1 MRALDDTI
9 KGEQW
14 KTVMLEILNSI
25 VRYGLYSSKASKL
38 GDEHMPSG

>member
-9 KGEQW
+9 KG
-14 KTVMLEILNSI
+14 KRCNTVMLEILNSI
-25 VRYGLYSSKASKL
+25 VRYGLYSSKAAKL